1 MHFRAAGFCF
11 LGAVLAAPLK
21 AQTVSALP
29 MPQTAA
35 APEAKTFST
44 TGPLVAEQ
52 QADIAAEREGR
63 IMSVAVQI
71 GDHVQKGQLLASLD
85 DRVLRSACDAQKA
98 RIASAKAQETEWESE
113 EQTARAD
120 LRRAEQMLQNKIISQ
135 ETWEHAKYRVDE
147 TVAEVDRY
155 RNEETASEADLA
167 TANLQLEQS
176 RIVAPFSGVVGRS
189 SARLAQQVKP
199 SDVLFWITAEAPLR
213 VLFTVPESVMA
224 GFTVGKPLDLTTS
237 IYPGLHQAVYLFE
250 GDVSRADEEA
260 AAAFELEEDWQHR
273 HEDIPSGAKAHSSS
287 DPFTAR
293 LNRLVKKSWSS

>member
-1 MHFRAAGFCF
+1 MELDWLVTRMLPRFFCRSLSIAGGP
-11 LGAVLAAPLK
+11 LAGAVLLLAITGCNSHPQVAGVEG
-21 AQTVSALP
+21 VSASATP
-29 MPQTAA
+29 VESSTATPPTSSTQTAA
-35 APEAKTFST
+35 ASDSRIFST
-44 TGPLVAEQ
+44 TGPLVADQ

-63 IMSVAVQI
+63 IVSVAVQI
-71 GDHVQKGQLLASLD
+71 GDHVQKGQVLASLD

-224 GFTVGKPLDLTTS
+224 DFTVG
-237 IYPGLHQAVYLFE
+237 
-250 GDVSRADEEA
+250 
-260 AAAFELEEDWQHR
+260 
-273 HEDIPSGAKAHSSS
+273 
-287 DPFTAR
+287 
-293 LNRLVKKSWSS
+293 NRLTSPLRFTPVFIRLAASFASARWSTPPAQASR